1 MNPSRIHVQLQFKSA
16 WRIRHG
22 HWAEAELPFDPSKLE
37 ATWHFD
43 GKPVHG
49 IKLWGSL
56 EGSEGQKIYQW
67 GIKSRFAWLNPFN
80 WNKEELWSLELSPKT
95 VSSSV
100 NAKGNN
106 MMKGKVQIDTEKVQE
121 FIQVLDVFIKTVR
134 DQTQRL
140 GAKQRD
146 LKASWNDPQ
155 YQKFSQEFEE
165 AARMIN
171 RYLERSEVQKV
182 ELRKKIATLDP
193 YQG

>member
-1 MNPSRIHVQLQFKSA
+1 
-16 WRIRHG
+16 
-22 HWAEAELPFDPSKLE
+22 
-37 ATWHFD
+37 
-43 GKPVHG
+43 
-49 IKLWGSL
+49 
-56 EGSEGQKIYQW
+56 
-67 GIKSRFAWLNPFN
+67 
-80 WNKEELWSLELSPKT
+80 
-95 VSSSV
+95 
-100 NAKGNN
+100 